1 MVEYLVWNNMRYL
14 GRRRV
19 LRKKCVFQRVCS
31 VWPVL
36 ISVTR
41 HKDRDLLIF
50 EGTLPVGIFSK
61 EQAGVMLQPSVGVM
75 LHPKTFSTFFVF
87 FVFLFFF
94 FWQFRGLTRMKLHA
108 ESAAVAVKIRAS
120 VLRCGDSA

>member
-1 MVEYLVWNNMRYL
+1 
-14 GRRRV
+14 
-19 LRKKCVFQRVCS
+19 
-31 VWPVL
+31 
-36 ISVTR
+36 
-41 HKDRDLLIF
+41 LLIF

-94 FWQFRGLTRMKLHA
+94 FWQFRGFDENEVARGIGCCRGQNSSVCAQMRGLGLSLSDEMAFRTQQPT
-108 ESAAVAVKIRAS
+108 SADGVEDFGGFGRGAFTKKTSR
-120 VLRCGDSA
+120 LRVIVQD